1 MFNYSQALTETK
13 CLAFDLKDIAEKVS
27 PDEKDRAWAMSELFR
42 ILYFL
47 LPGNSEDEKVQA
59 ACEFVWNLSTLLA
72 RISRSDKVYLD
83 KAYLDD
89 LDKIGVLTHFGF
101 KFGISDL
108 EEEG

>member
-47 LPGNSEDEKVQA
+47 LPRNSEDEKVQA
-59 ACEFVWNLSTLLA
+59 ACEFVWNLSTLLV
-72 RISRSDKVYLD
+72 RISRSDKV
-83 KAYLDD
+83 YLDD

>member
-47 LPGNSEDEKVQA
+47 FPRNSEDEKVQA
-59 ACEFVWNLSTLLA
+59 ACEFVWDLSTLLA
-72 RISRSDKVYLD
+72 RISRSDKV
-83 KAYLDD
+83 YLDD